1 MNHWVQTH
9 TDSGSERFCVEPSQ
23 CFVQAVIGIDP
34 IVMKNKTLGS
44 VPKSCICGNWDNLI
58 NSNSGINPSY
68 LHSGNLVILFLS
80 ISPCCAIIDLL
91 QHVV

>member
-34 IVMKNKTLGS
+34 IVMKISLWDQSQSLAYVVTGITSLILILG
-44 VPKSCICGNWDNLI
+44 
-58 NSNSGINPSY
+58 
-68 LHSGNLVILFLS
+68 
-80 ISPCCAIIDLL
+80 
-91 QHVV
+91 